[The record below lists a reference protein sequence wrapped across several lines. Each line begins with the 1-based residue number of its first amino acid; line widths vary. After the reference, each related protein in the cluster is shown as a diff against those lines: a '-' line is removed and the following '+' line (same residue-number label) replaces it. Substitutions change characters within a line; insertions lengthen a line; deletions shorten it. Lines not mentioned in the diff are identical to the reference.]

1 MSDGATD
8 FIDNTSATAFIPE
21 QWSMKAIVARESALV
36 FGRLVNVDFREAMS
50 FGDLIHVPSVSNL
63 SARAKSENSALTYEV
78 QNETNTDILID
89 QHKYA
94 AIAVESI
101 TKVQANRDMLALYAG
116 KLGYALALDVDNV
129 LAGLPDDATNT
140 VGTLAVELQDEDFLR
155 AIQFLNDADVPE
167 ETRYFVISNAQQ
179 TGILK
184 MDRFVHNDYR
194 QIHGDTPATLAVE
207 RAYVT
212 SFLNQPIYRST
223 NVEGTNNGGHD
234 NTFFQRESWALVLQM
249 TPTPHSMFDIDFL
262 ADKVVIEQL
271 YGTKE
276 MRDDHAV
283 WMKGA

>member
-1 MSDGATD
+1 M
-8 FIDNTSATAFIPE
+8 
-21 QWSMKAIVARESALV
+21 
-36 FGRLVNVDFREAMS
+36 
-50 FGDLIHVPSVSNL
+50 
-63 SARAKSENSALTYEV
+63 
-78 QNETNTDILID
+78 
-89 QHKYA
+89 
-94 AIAVESI
+94 
-101 TKVQANRDMLALYAG
+101 
-116 KLGYALALDVDNV
+116 
-129 LAGLPDDATNT
+129 TNT

-155 AIQFLNDADVPE
+155 ALQYLNDADVPE

-179 TGILK
+179 TGVLK
-184 MDRFVHNDYR
+184 LDRFVHNDYR
-194 QIHGDTPATLAVE
+194 QIHGDTPASLAVE

-234 NTFFQRESWALVLQM
+234 NTLFNREAFALVMQM

>member
-1 MSDGATD
+1 MATGPTE
-8 FIDNTSATAFIPE
+8 FIDNTTTDVFRPE
-21 QWSMKAIVARESALV
+21 LWSMKAIVARESALV

-63 SARAKSENSALTYEV
+63 SARSKSENTAV
-78 QNETNTDILID
+78 DFETNTESNTDITIN
-89 QHKYA
+89 QHKYV

-101 TKVQANRDMLALYAG
+101 TKVQNNRDQLALYAG
-116 KLGYALALDVDNV
+116 KLGYALSLDVDDV
-129 LAGLPDDATNT
+129 LAGLPDDSTNT

-155 AIQFLNDADVPE
+155 AIQYLNDADVPE
-167 ETRYFVISNAQQ
+167 ETRYFIISNAQQ
-179 TGILK
+179 TGVLK
-184 MDRFVHNDYR
+184 LDRFVHNDYS
-194 QIHGDTPATLAVE
+194 QIHGDTPASLAVE

-212 SFLNQPIYRST
+212 SFLNQPIYRSS

-234 NTFFQRESWALVLQM
+234 NTFFHRESWALVMQM
-249 TPTPHSMFDIDFL
+249 TPTSHSQFDIDFL
-262 ADKVVIEQL
+262 ADKIVIEQL